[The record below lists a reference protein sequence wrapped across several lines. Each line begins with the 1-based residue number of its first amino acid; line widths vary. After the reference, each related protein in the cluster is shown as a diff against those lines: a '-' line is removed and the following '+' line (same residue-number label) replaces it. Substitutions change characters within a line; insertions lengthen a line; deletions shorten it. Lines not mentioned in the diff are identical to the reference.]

1 MVTCLKQKPNK
12 KNNNQKSKENENI
25 AVKLII
31 QKRKK
36 QNIKQSS
43 NREKIISQIFL
54 SNYPPVFQIYALEN
68 YRNGLNM

>member
-1 MVTCLKQKPNK
+1 MVTCLKK
-12 KNNNQKSKENENI
+12 KTIKTNNNQKSKENEKI

-36 QNIKQSS
+36 QNIKQTS

-54 SNYPPVFQIYALEN
+54 SNYPPVFQIYAL
-68 YRNGLNM
+68 